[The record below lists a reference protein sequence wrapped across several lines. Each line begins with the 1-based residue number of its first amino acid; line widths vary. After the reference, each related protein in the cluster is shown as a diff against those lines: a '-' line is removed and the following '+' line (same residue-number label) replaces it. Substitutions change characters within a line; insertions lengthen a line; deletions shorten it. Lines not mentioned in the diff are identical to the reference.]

1 MPCNENHFIP
11 ILDELRQREEEAEAR
26 ARRRKQKR
34 GSEPPKGT
42 WGGRRPGAGAPGGN
56 LNALKHGR
64 YSRYQQAF
72 IEALMQVPEARD
84 IMIAI
89 SKRQRAQTRRAEQ
102 GGAALM
108 SELLRRTGE
117 AVLSGGNGHLEDI
130 QDFLVSIRMAE
141 AQLQNILEK
150 QSRPQ
155 AKKRTSIK
163 PTRTPPLPPSGEGA
177 GG

>member
-1 MPCNENHFIP
+1 VPCSENHFVP
-11 ILDELRQREEEAEAR
+11 ILDELRQLEEEAEAR
-26 ARRRKQKR
+26 ARRHKRKR
-34 GSEPPKGT
+34 GSSPPKGA
-42 WGGRRPGAGAPGGN
+42 WGGRRPGAGAPKGN

-84 IMIAI
+84 LMIAI

-108 SELLRRTGE
+108 SELLRKVGE
-117 AVLSGGNGHLEDI
+117 AVLDGNGHLEDI
-130 QDFLVSIRMAE
+130 QDFLASLRSAE
-141 AQLQNILEK
+141 AQLQDILEK
-150 QSRPQ
+150 QSRAQP
-155 AKKRTSIK
+155 KKRGSIK
-163 PTRTPPLPPSGEGA
+163 RAPPGDRA